1 MNRKTAKG
9 IAAAF
14 AATILLCPTLCSCE
28 GRTMN
33 NMTPR
38 GETVEV
44 NPLPPPGPRGRYK
57 THSPPDPT
65 RQRKDES

>member
-14 AATILLCPTLCSCE
+14 AATILLCPALCSCE
-28 GRTMN
+28 GRTRN

-44 NPLPPPGPRGRYK
+44 NPLPP
-57 THSPPDPT
+57 TSPETPADSISSPI
-65 RQRKDES
+65 